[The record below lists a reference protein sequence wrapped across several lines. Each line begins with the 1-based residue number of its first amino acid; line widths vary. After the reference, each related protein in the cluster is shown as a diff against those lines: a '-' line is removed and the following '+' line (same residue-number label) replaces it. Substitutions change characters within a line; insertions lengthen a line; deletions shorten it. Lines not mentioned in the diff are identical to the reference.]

1 MELFATI
8 VEDLKLLSSRAASY
22 VLQNFLI
29 RHWDDLI
36 SILSRV
42 NLNFLKEKRDYI
54 KQCYL
59 KKKRP
64 DQAPGEMHPGGSYG
78 Q

>member
-1 MELFATI
+1 MDLFATI
-8 VEDLKLLSSRAASY
+8 VEDLKLLSPTAASY

-29 RHWDDLI
+29 RHWDNLI
-36 SILSRV
+36 SILSQV
-42 NLNFLKEKRDYI
+42 NLNFLKEKRDYL

-64 DQAPGEMHPGGSYG
+64 VQAP

>member
-1 MELFATI
+1 MDLFATI
-8 VEDLKLLSSRAASY
+8 VEDLKLLSPTAASY

-29 RHWDDLI
+29 RHWDNLI
-36 SILSRV
+36 SILSQV
-42 NLNFLKEKRDYI
+42 NLNFLKEKRDYL

-64 DQAPGEMHPGGSYG
+64 VQAPRWDAPGGSAG

>member
-1 MELFATI
+1 MDLFATI
-8 VEDLKLLSSRAASY
+8 VEDLKLLSPTAASY

-29 RHWDDLI
+29 RHWDNLI
-36 SILSRV
+36 SILSQV
-42 NLNFLKEKRDYI
+42 NLNFLKEKRDYL

-59 KKKRP
+59 KKKCP
-64 DQAPGEMHPGGSYG
+64 VQAP